1 MLNQTAPI
9 SDTVLPAEYNAYF
22 TDEDG
27 NLISNNIII
36 QANRTG
42 SAADRTIAITI
53 TMQDTQYSLDKK
65 YYLVI
70 EREGSAEEPKR
81 FEYSMDLIN

>member
-1 MLNQTAPI
+1 M
-9 SDTVLPAEYNAYF
+9 
-22 TDEDG
+22 
-27 NLISNNIII
+27 ISNNIII

>member
-1 MLNQTAPI
+1 MLFR
-9 SDTVLPAEYNAYF
+9 SYF

-27 NLISNNIII
+27 NLISNNVTIE
-36 QANRTG
+36 ANRTG

-53 TMQDTQYSLDKK
+53 TMQDMQYDLDKK

-70 EREGSAEEPKR
+70 DREGSTEEPKR